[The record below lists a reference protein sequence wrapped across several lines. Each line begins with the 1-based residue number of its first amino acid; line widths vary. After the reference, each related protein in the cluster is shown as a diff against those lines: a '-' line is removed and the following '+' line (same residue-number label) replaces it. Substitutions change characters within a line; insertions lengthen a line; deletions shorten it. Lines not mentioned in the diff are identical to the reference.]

1 MQSSVDPEY
10 QRMNKE
16 RSQAAAARN
25 RTLQVP
31 ISASALMHAE
41 MRLCSAPTKHDN
53 TTGP

>member
-25 RTLQVP
+25 RTLQVTMP
-31 ISASALMHAE
+31 AFAHSPYTCGDS
-41 MRLCSAPTKHDN
+41 
-53 TTGP
+53 